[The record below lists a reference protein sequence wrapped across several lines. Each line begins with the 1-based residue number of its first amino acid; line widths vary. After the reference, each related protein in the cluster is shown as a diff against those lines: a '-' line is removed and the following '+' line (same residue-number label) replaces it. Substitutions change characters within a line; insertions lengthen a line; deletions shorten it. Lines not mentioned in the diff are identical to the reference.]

1 MNVIQTVRD
10 VIGLDPSGRADPD
23 MARVLDALKGLDI
36 KPIETCTV
44 EEARAQPT
52 AADAAAVVMR
62 TDGISAEIPGVTSRD
77 VTYPGAT
84 GTVAARIYTP
94 EGSGPFPVVLY
105 FRGGGFV
112 IASLDTYDATPRAM
126 AAKTGA
132 IFVSADYA
140 MAPEHKFPAAHDDA
154 FAAYRWVVERA
165 ASFGGDPNRIAVMG
179 ESAGGNLAANV
190 AIDARD
196 HGLPPPLAQI
206 LVYPLASSNLLQSSD
221 IQNANAKPLNVS
233 MLTWFMEQLLAAPG
247 DMKSPLLNLVNADLR
262 DLPPAT
268 IINAGIDP
276 LESDG
281 EKLAKRLRDAGNRVV
296 NNIYPGATHEF
307 FGMAAV
313 VKAAAEAQAL
323 AATSLQEAFAILP
336 ASGTEGESES

>member
-10 VIGLDPSGRADPD
+10 LIGLDPSTRADPD
-23 MARVLDALKGLDI
+23 MARVLDALKGLGI

-52 AADAAAVVMR
+52 ATDAASIVMR
-62 TDGISAEIPGVTSRD
+62 ADGIAPGVPGVATQD
-77 VTYPGAT
+77 VTYPGAS
-84 GTVAARIYTP
+84 GQRSARIYTP
-94 EGSGPFPVVLY
+94 DGDGPFPVVLY

-112 IASLDTYDATPRAM
+112 IASLDVYDATPRAM

-140 MAPEHKFPAAHDDA
+140 MAPEHKLPAPHDDA
-154 FAAYRWVVERA
+154 FAAYRWVLQTA
-165 ASFGGDPNRIAVMG
+165 ASFNGDPTRIAVMG

-190 AIDARD
+190 AINARN
-196 HGLPPPLAQI
+196 HRLQAPLAQI
-206 LVYPLASSNLLQSSD
+206 LVYPLASTKLMQASD
-221 IQNANAKPLNVS
+221 LQNANAKPLNVS
-233 MLTWFMEQLLAAPG
+233 MLTWFVEKLVADPG
-247 DMKSPLLNLVNADLR
+247 DMKSPLLNLLAADLQ

-281 EKLAKRLRDAGNRVV
+281 EKLARALRDAGNRVT
-296 NNIYPGATHEF
+296 NHIYPGTTHEF
-307 FGMAAV
+307 FGMALI

-323 AATSLQEAFAILP
+323 AADNLREAFAQHP
-336 ASGTEGESES
+336 

>member
-1 MNVIQTVRD
+1 MSVVQTVRD
-10 VIGLDPSGRADPD
+10 LIRLDPAARADPD
-23 MARVLDALKGLDI
+23 MARVLNALRRLNI

-52 AADAAAVVMR
+52 AADAAALVMKA
-62 TDGISAEIPGVTSRD
+62 DGISAKIPGVSTRD

-84 GTVAARIYTP
+84 GEWAARIYTP
-94 EGSGPFPVVLY
+94 AGKGPFPVVLY

-112 IASLDTYDATPRAM
+112 IASLDVYDATPRAM
-126 AAKTGA
+126 AAKAGA

-154 FAAYRWVVERA
+154 FAAYRWVVENA
-165 ASFGGDPNRIAVMG
+165 ASFGGDPARIALMG
-179 ESAGGNLAANV
+179 ESAGGNLAVNV

-196 HGLPPPLAQI
+196 HGLSAPLAQI
-206 LVYPLASSNLLQSSD
+206 LIYPLASMNLMQASD
-221 IQNANAKPLNVS
+221 LHNANAKPLNVS
-233 MLTWFMEQLLAAPG
+233 MLSWFMDKLLADPG
-247 DMKSPLLNLVNADLR
+247 DMKSPLLNLLAADLR

-276 LESDG
+276 LEGDG
-281 EKLAKRLRDAGNRVV
+281 EKLARRLRDAGTRVT
-296 NNIYPGATHEF
+296 NTIYPGVTHEF
-307 FGMAAV
+307 FGMALV

-323 AATSLQEAFAILP
+323 ATAHLQAAFAQQP
-336 ASGTEGESES
+336 P

>member
-10 VIGLDPSGRADPD
+10 LVGLDPSARADPD
-23 MARVLDALKGLDI
+23 MARVLDALVRLDI

-52 AADAAAVVMR
+52 ATDAVAQVMQA
-62 TDGISAEIPGVTSRD
+62 DGISPDIAGVTARD
-77 VTYPGAT
+77 VTYPGAS
-84 GTVAARIYTP
+84 GTLAARLYIP
-94 EGSGPFPVVLY
+94 DGDGPFPVVLY

-112 IASLDTYDATPRAM
+112 IGSLDVYDATPRAM
-126 AAKTGA
+126 AAKAGA

-140 MAPEHKFPAAHDDA
+140 LAPEHKFPAAHDDA
-154 FAAYRWVVERA
+154 FAAYRWVLAQA
-165 ASFGGDPNRIAVMG
+165 ATFGGDPERIALMG

-196 HGLPPPLAQI
+196 NGLPAPLAQI
-206 LVYPLASSNLLQSSD
+206 LVYPLASTNLLQASNL
-221 IQNANAKPLNVS
+221 QNANAKPLNAS
-233 MLTWFMEQLLAAPG
+233 MLTWFLDHLVADAE
-247 DMKSPLLNLVNADLR
+247 DMKRTRLNLLTIDLS

-281 EKLAKRLRDAGNRVV
+281 EKLARGLRDAGNRVT
-296 NNIYPGATHEF
+296 NTIYPGATHEF

-313 VKAAAEAQAL
+313 VKAAVDAQTLVADSL
-323 AATSLQEAFAILP
+323 RAAF
-336 ASGTEGESES
+336 G

>member
-1 MNVIQTVRD
+1 MSVIQTVREI
-10 VIGLDPSGRADPD
+10 IGLDPSTRADPD
-23 MARVLDALKGLDI
+23 MARVLDALATLDI

-52 AADAAAVVMR
+52 AADAAAIVMKA
-62 TDGISAEIPGVTSRD
+62 DGISPEIPGVTSQD
-77 VTYPGAT
+77 VTYPGAA
-84 GTVAARIYTP
+84 GPRAARLYIP
-94 EGSGPFPVVLY
+94 DGDGPFPVVLY

-112 IASLDTYDATPRAM
+112 IANLDVYDATPRAM

-140 MAPEHKFPAAHDDA
+140 MAPEHKFPAPHDDA
-154 FAAYRWVVERA
+154 LAAYRWVIEQA
-165 ASFGGDPNRIAVMG
+165 PSFGGDPARIAVMG

-196 HGLPPPLAQI
+196 HGLPAPRAQI
-206 LVYPLASSNLLQSSD
+206 LVYPLASTYLMQASNL
-221 IQNANAKPLNVS
+221 QNANAKPLNVS
-233 MLTWFMEQLLAAPG
+233 MLTWFVDKLLADAG
-247 DMKSPLLNLVNADLR
+247 DMKSPRLNLLTADLR
-262 DLPPAT
+262 ELPPAT

-281 EKLAKRLRDAGNRVV
+281 EKLARGLRDAGNRVT
-296 NNIYPGATHEF
+296 NTIYPGATHEF

-313 VKAAAEAQAL
+313 VKAAADAQAV
-323 AATSLQEAFAILP
+323 AAAGLREAFAQSPEP
-336 ASGTEGESES
+336 A

>member
-1 MNVIQTVRD
+1 
-10 VIGLDPSGRADPD
+10 
-23 MARVLDALKGLDI
+23 
-36 KPIETCTV
+36 
-44 EEARAQPT
+44 
-52 AADAAAVVMR
+52 
-62 TDGISAEIPGVTSRD
+62 

-94 EGSGPFPVVLY
+94 EGAGPFPVVLY

-154 FAAYRWVVERA
+154 FAAYRWVVEQA

-196 HGLPPPLAQI
+196 HALPPPLAQI

-233 MLTWFMEQLLAAPG
+233 MLSWFMDKLLAAPG

-313 VKAAAEAQAL
+313 VKAAADAQAL
-323 AATSLQEAFAILP
+323 AATSLQEAFASFP
-336 ASGTEGESES
+336 ASAPAGGAEP

>member
-1 MNVIQTVRD
+1 MSVIQTVRD
-10 VIGLDPSGRADPD
+10 LIGLDPTTRADPD
-23 MARVLDALKGLDI
+23 MARVIEALVGLNI

-52 AADAAAVVMR
+52 AADAVAVVMKA
-62 TDGISAEIPGVTSRD
+62 DGISPDVPGITTSD
-77 VTYPGAT
+77 VTYPGPN
-84 GTVAARIYTP
+84 GVRSARIYTP

-112 IASLDTYDATPRAM
+112 IASLDVYDATPRAM

-140 MAPEHKFPAAHDDA
+140 MAPEHKLPAPHDDA
-154 FAAYRWVVERA
+154 YAAYRWVIENA
-165 ASFGGDPNRIAVMG
+165 ASFGGDPDRIAIMG
-179 ESAGGNLAANV
+179 ESAGGNLALNV

-196 HGLPPPLAQI
+196 HGMLTPLAQVLI
-206 LVYPLASSNLLQSSD
+206 YPLASTNLMQASD
-221 IQNANAKPLNVS
+221 LANANAKPLNVA
-233 MLTWFMEQLLAAPG
+233 MLPWFMDKLLADPG
-247 DMKSPLLNLVNADLR
+247 DMKSPLLNLLSADLR
-262 DLPPAT
+262 DLPPAL

-281 EKLAKRLRDAGNRVV
+281 EKLARRLRDGGNRVT
-296 NNIYPGATHEF
+296 NTIYPGTTHEF
-307 FGMAAV
+307 FGMALV

-323 AATSLQEAFAILP
+323 AATHLREAFAVP
-336 ASGTEGESES
+336 

>member
-10 VIGLDPSGRADPD
+10 LIGLDPSTRADPD
-23 MARVLDALKGLDI
+23 MARVLAALHGLDI

-52 AADAAAVVMR
+52 AADAAAVVMKA
-62 TDGISAEIPGVTSRD
+62 DGISPEISGVTTRD
-77 VTYPGAT
+77 VTYPGAS
-84 GTVAARIYTP
+84 GPRAARIYTP
-94 EGSGPFPVVLY
+94 EGDGPFPVVLY

-112 IASLDTYDATPRAM
+112 IASLDVYDATPRAM
-126 AAKTGA
+126 AARTGA

-140 MAPEHKFPAAHDDA
+140 MAPEHKLPAAHDDA
-154 FAAYRWVVERA
+154 FAAYHWILETA
-165 ASFGGDPNRIAVMG
+165 ASFGGDPSRIALMG
-179 ESAGGNLAANV
+179 ESAGGNLAVNV

-196 HGLPPPLAQI
+196 HELPAPLAQI
-206 LVYPLASSNLLQSSD
+206 LVYPLASTNLMQASD
-221 IQNANAKPLNVS
+221 LQNANAKPLNLS
-233 MLTWFMEQLLAAPG
+233 MLTWFVDKLLTNPG
-247 DMKSPLLNLVNADLR
+247 DMKSPLLNLITADLR

-281 EKLAKRLRDAGNRVV
+281 EKLAHRLRDAGNRVT
-296 NNIYPGATHEF
+296 NTIYPGTTHEF
-307 FGMAAV
+307 FGMALV

-323 AATSLQEAFAILP
+323 AAARLREAFAQHP
-336 ASGTEGESES
+336 

>member
-10 VIGLDPSGRADPD
+10 VIGLDPSTRADPD
-23 MARVLDALKGLDI
+23 MARVLEALKSLDI

-44 EEARAQPT
+44 DEARAQPT
-52 AADAAAVVMR
+52 AADAAALVMKA
-62 TDGISAEIPGVTSRD
+62 DGIAAEIPGVTTED
-77 VTYPGAT
+77 ITYPGAT
-84 GTVAARIYTP
+84 GPRAARIYRP
-94 EGSGPFPVVLY
+94 EGEGPLPVVLY

-112 IASLDTYDATPRAM
+112 IASLDVYDATPRAM
-126 AAKTGA
+126 AARTGA

-154 FAAYRWVVERA
+154 FAAYRWIVEKA
-165 ASFGGDPNRIAVMG
+165 PSFGGDPARIAVMG

-196 HGLPPPLAQI
+196 HGLPAPRAQI
-206 LVYPLASSNLLQSSD
+206 LVYPLASSNLLQSSN

-233 MLTWFMEQLLAAPG
+233 MLTWFVDKLLADPG
-247 DMKSPLLNLVNADLR
+247 DMRSPLINLVSADLH

-281 EKLAKRLRDAGNRVV
+281 EKLAKRLREAGNRVT
-296 NNIYPGATHEF
+296 NHIYPGATHEF

-313 VKAAAEAQAL
+313 VQAAAEAQEL
-323 AATSLQEAFAILP
+323 AAAGLREAFAI
-336 ASGTEGESES
+336 AAVGDNG